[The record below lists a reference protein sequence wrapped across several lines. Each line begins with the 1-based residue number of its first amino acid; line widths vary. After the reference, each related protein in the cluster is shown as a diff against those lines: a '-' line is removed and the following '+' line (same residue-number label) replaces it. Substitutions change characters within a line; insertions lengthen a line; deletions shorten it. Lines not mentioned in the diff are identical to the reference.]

1 MKKDKILVIVGSLLL
16 LALYVFPLWKI
27 TLFAPQYP
35 DPLGLNIHITHL
47 SDGNQFGDVDNID
60 LLNHY
65 IGMAH
70 LPTAKNV
77 KKGVVKPFKEFVIF
91 PIVVGIMII
100 LGVVFGFIGNRK
112 LYLAWLVI
120 LAGLGIAGMYDF
132 YNWLHIY
139 GHHLNPKAI
148 LKILDP
154 KTGLSMAYDP
164 PFFGFKQLLNFKVYS
179 YPSTSVYFIIA
190 GTTLVFM
197 AYIMRL
203 KKQN

>member
-1 MKKDKILVIVGSLLL
+1 
-16 LALYVFPLWKI
+16 
-27 TLFAPQYP
+27 
-35 DPLGLNIHITHL
+35 
-47 SDGNQFGDVDNID
+47 
-60 LLNHY
+60 
-65 IGMAH
+65 MAH

>member
-1 MKKDKILVIVGSLLL
+1 MKKDKILMIVGSLLL

-91 PIVVGIMII
+91 PIVVGIMVF
-100 LGVVFGFIGNRK
+100 LGVIFGFIGNRK

-120 LAGLGIAGMYDF
+120 LAGLGIAGLYDF
-132 YNWLHIY
+132 YNWLYVY

-148 LKILDP
+148 LKIIDP

-164 PFFGFKQLLNFKVYS
+164 PFLGFKQLLNFKVYS
-179 YPSTSVYFIIA
+179 YPSIAVYFIIA
-190 GTTLVFM
+190 GSTLVFI

-203 KKQN
+203 KKRN